1 MLKIL
6 NDFIFVCY
14 DNFRSRAYSQALISE
29 NLIPKKVIILGKE
42 QGLDMFSKFEKIKLP
57 YSNFTFDPNKSISN
71 SFKGID
77 LDIEEKIY

>member
-29 NLIPKKVIILGKE
+29 NLILKNIIIG
-42 QGLDMFSKFEKIKLP
+42 
-57 YSNFTFDPNKSISN
+57 
-71 SFKGID
+71 
-77 LDIEEKIY
+77 